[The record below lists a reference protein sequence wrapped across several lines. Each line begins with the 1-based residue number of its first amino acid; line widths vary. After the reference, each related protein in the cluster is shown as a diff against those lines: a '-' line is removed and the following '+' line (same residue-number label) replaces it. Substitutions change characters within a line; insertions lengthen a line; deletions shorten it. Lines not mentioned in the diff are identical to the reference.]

1 MNKHKQYDVVILGAG
16 AAGLMCA
23 AVAAARGRKVLLIE
37 RANKPGKKIL
47 MSGGGRCN
55 FTNKNVSPENFI
67 SNNPHFCKSAL
78 GQYTQYD
85 FLELVNRY
93 EIEWHEKQAG
103 QLFCI
108 DSAKPILNMLLAEC
122 SKYGVKVL
130 SKCDTESVWFDQG
143 FQIKTDTM
151 SYQAKSLV
159 IASGGLSIPTL
170 GGSDFGL
177 RIARQFGMKVID
189 SSPGLVPLT
198 LSGDLK
204 EMASALSGVS
214 LAVTASTLNSESKK
228 PVETSFEGQLLFTHR
243 GLSGPVILQLSSYW
257 RTGTEI
263 TIDLLPEHDLQ
274 KLLLDQKKKCDY
286 KIPKHRPGEFKPS
299 PKKLKS
305 VLSELLP
312 VTVVKQMEQRW
323 WPELLNR
330 SMTEWSDKDLI
341 EVAKKIKQWT
351 FKPSGTEGY
360 RTAEVT
366 LGGVDS
372 NGLNSKTMVS
382 KIMPDLY
389 FIGEAVDVTGQLGGY
404 NFQWAWSSAWVAGQ
418 YV

>member
-1 MNKHKQYDVVILGAG
+1 MQYDVVILGAG

-23 AVAAARGRKVLLIE
+23 AVAAARGRKVLLLE
-37 RANKPGKKIL
+37 KANKPGKKIL

-55 FTNKNVSPENFI
+55 FTNKDVSPDNFL

-78 GQYTQYD
+78 GRYTQHD

-93 EIEWHEKQAG
+93 EIEWHEKQDG

-122 SKYGVKVL
+122 DKYGVKVI
-130 SKCDTESVWFDQG
+130 SKCDTESIWFDQE
-143 FQIKTDTM
+143 FKIKTGAV
-151 SYQAKSLV
+151 SYQARSLV

-177 RIARQFGMKVID
+177 RIARQFGMTVID

-204 EMASALSGVS
+204 EMSSALSGVS
-214 LAVTASTLNSESKK
+214 LTVAASTLNSISKK
-228 PVETSFEGQLLFTHR
+228 SVETSFEGQLLFTHR

-257 RTGTEI
+257 QTGSEI

-274 KLLLDQKKKCDY
+274 QILLNQKKKCDF
-286 KIPKHRPGEFKPS
+286 KIPKHRPGEFKPA

-305 VLSELLP
+305 VLCELLP
-312 VTVVKQMEQRW
+312 ATVVKQMEQRW
-323 WPELLNR
+323 WPEYVNR
-330 SMTEWSDKDLI
+330 SMIEWSDKDLI

-366 LGGVDS
+366 LGGVDT
-372 NGLNSKTMVS
+372 NGLDSKTMVS
-382 KIMPDLY
+382 KIMPGLY

-418 YV
+418 YI